1 MNQIDLLDFTET
13 KLAQALRAVQTAGY
27 ATALPELSAKEK
39 ALIYYYTLDGSEAIK
54 DPLRKAA
61 GNNKEPLGQAL
72 AAVLVRLPSYAGPVY
87 SAEWW
92 EEADLNA
99 LRRLAAIGATFAP
112 AAITWP
118 TFLSASASRRV
129 AMEHLVSYPTR
140 PKNCLLYMLAK
151 SGRYVDAVSHRGAN
165 GSDPAVAERE
175 VLFLP
180 NTQFRVVKVRPATTY
195 TEIEL
200 LEL

>member
-1 MNQIDLLDFTET
+1 MNQIDLLDFTEI
-13 KLAQALRAVQTAGY
+13 KLAHALRAVQMGGY
-27 ATALPELSAKEK
+27 ATAAPKLSAKEK
-39 ALIYYYTLDGSEAIK
+39 ALVYYYTLDGSEAIK

-61 GNNKEPLGQAL
+61 GANNEPLGQAL
-72 AAVLVRLPSYAGPVY
+72 AVALAKLPPYAGPVY

-92 EEADLNA
+92 EEADLKS
-99 LRRLAAIGATFAP
+99 LRLLAAIGAIFSP

-140 PKNCLLYMLAK
+140 PKNCLLYILAK
-151 SGRYVDAVSHRGAN
+151 AGRYVDAVSHRGTN

-180 NTQFRVVKVRPATTY
+180 NTRFRVVKVRPATTY